1 MHELI
6 DHRARSF
13 QYIRRVH
20 AGQKHWLGTVAFA
33 TDDLAQP
40 RLYDSSQV
48 RAAAA
53 HATRM
58 PLITKQ
64 RAALVLRRHPRPA
77 LRVSQLARWFHL
89 GVSLAAVLQLPSD
102 ASFVRAMLQ
111 LWEEYT
117 YHVSRPA
124 DKAMHP
130 QSARH
135 ASRAIRARTRSTKG
149 GEDDTDLSS
158 ALIRRGGEVIYT
170 TLLVT
175 PVSHALS
182 GTHILQCLAELA
194 QRAYAKMREVC
205 RDIRRDHAE
214 VRSSRC
220 APCMAQV
227 PFSAAVADAVA
238 KIDGSFEEHVLRP
251 AARQLN
257 TATSDAVAA
266 SLARTDPLFGRM
278 FAPAAGGT
286 HKGQQ
291 PADDHH

>member
-48 RAAAA
+48 RAIAAQA
-53 HATRM
+53 ARM
-58 PLITKQ
+58 PIIAKR
-64 RAALVLRRHPRPA
+64 RAALFLRHHSRPA

-89 GVSLAAVLQLPSD
+89 GVSLAAVLQQPSD
-102 ASFVRAMLQ
+102 TSFIRALLQ

-117 YHVSRPA
+117 YHVGRPA
-124 DKAMHP
+124 DKALHP

-135 ASRAIRARTRSTKG
+135 ASRAIKARTRSTKG

-175 PVSHALS
+175 TISHALS
-182 GTHILQCLAELA
+182 GTHVLQCLAELA

-205 RDIRRDHAE
+205 RDIRRAAP
-214 VRSSRC
+214 VMRSR
-220 APCMAQV
+220 
-227 PFSAAVADAVA
+227 
-238 KIDGSFEEHVLRP
+238 
-251 AARQLN
+251 
-257 TATSDAVAA
+257 
-266 SLARTDPLFGRM
+266 
-278 FAPAAGGT
+278 
-286 HKGQQ
+286 
-291 PADDHH
+291 

>member
-1 MHELI
+1 MPRSRRITRAALPTRPRARRVHELI

-48 RAAAA
+48 RAIAARA
-53 HATRM
+53 ARM
-58 PLITKQ
+58 PHIAKR
-64 RAALVLRRHPRPA
+64 RAALLLRRHSRPA

-89 GVSLAAVLQLPSD
+89 GVSLAAVLQQPSD
-102 ASFVRAMLQ
+102 TTFIRALLQ

-117 YHVSRPA
+117 YHVGRPA

-135 ASRAIRARTRSTKG
+135 ASRAIKARTRSTKG

-182 GTHILQCLAELA
+182 GTHVLQCLAELA

-205 RDIRRDHAE
+205 RDIRRAAP
-214 VRSSRC
+214 VMRSR
-220 APCMAQV
+220 
-227 PFSAAVADAVA
+227 
-238 KIDGSFEEHVLRP
+238 
-251 AARQLN
+251 
-257 TATSDAVAA
+257 
-266 SLARTDPLFGRM
+266 
-278 FAPAAGGT
+278 
-286 HKGQQ
+286 
-291 PADDHH
+291 